1 MADNNINSTDPEAFS
16 QSTSISEE
24 QAAELQTENSKE
36 AEQKREEREKEEKI
50 EDSLKLV
57 IDTATIEC
65 SICTN
70 PIGIL
75 KVNFDTPTI
84 QSKKTATVIEKDTKS
99 LIFFGNCTK
108 SPNSASP
115 CAAVMQL
122 ADWKD
127 VGSLKVQEQFPLLLK
142 STIKC
147 NYGGVDIKI
156 TDCAQI
162 TEPESIETDGAPLPQ
177 KKEDETEYIYYTK
190 EGYYLGGLEN
200 STKVFLSTQAE
211 YDTVKK
217 EKKWSSL
224 NKEENALKEN
234 DAYLSNNDF
243 CNNAYLV
250 FHEASLTGS
259 KTTALW
265 IAHTVNNALHSK
277 YKRGK
282 TTFNAL
288 FKTGYSSVAAA
299 DKKTVIK
306 ITNKSPNEIFAR
318 YSVIDVFTGKPDP
331 TNKSYFWDGLDI
343 FTKKGELDQP
353 KFKQYKSVTI
363 STATLQTAVEFWEV
377 KENKRKV
384 NPNSVINDIFKSQY
398 EEKKVTDG
406 TVTYDSINFI
416 GKRNDTQKNDKVSEH
431 LVSTG
436 FQSGTLFWT
445 TKK

>member
-1 MADNNINSTDPEAFS
+1 
-16 QSTSISEE
+16 
-24 QAAELQTENSKE
+24 
-36 AEQKREEREKEEKI
+36 
-50 EDSLKLV
+50 
-57 IDTATIEC
+57 
-65 SICTN
+65 
-70 PIGIL
+70 
-75 KVNFDTPTI
+75 
-84 QSKKTATVIEKDTKS
+84 
-99 LIFFGNCTK
+99 
-108 SPNSASP
+108 
-115 CAAVMQL
+115 MQL

-147 NYGGVDIKI
+147 NYGGVDIII

-162 TEPESIETDGAPLPQ
+162 NEPESIETDDAPLPQ

-200 STKVFLSTQAE
+200 SSKVFLSTQAE
-211 YDTVKK
+211 YDTVNK
-217 EKKWSSL
+217 EKKWSPL
-224 NKEENALKEN
+224 NKEENVLKEN
-234 DAYLSNNDF
+234 GEYLSNSDF

-250 FHEASLTGS
+250 FHEASLTGT

-288 FKTGYSSVAAA
+288 FKTGYSSVAAS

-306 ITNKSPNEIFAR
+306 ITSKSTNEIFAR
-318 YSVIDVFTGKPDP
+318 HSVIDVLTGKPDP

-343 FTKKGELDQP
+343 FTKKRELDQP

-363 STATLQTAVEFWEV
+363 STTTLETAVKFWEV

-406 TVTYDSINFI
+406 TVKYDSISFI

-445 TKK
+445 NKK